1 MEEINQKFKKL
12 LKNYTNHVTKKKDDE
27 LKKKDDM
34 LKEAE
39 DMLKEKDD
47 LLKEKDDLLKE
58 KDQEIERLKII
69 INILIV

>member
-34 LKEAE
+34 LKE
-39 DMLKEKDD
+39 
-47 LLKEKDDLLKE
+47 KDDLLKE
-58 KDQEIERLKII
+58 KDQEIERLKNYIKEI
-69 INILIV
+69 EKNK